1 MTLTSKTF
9 EFTHELLKFVKDNH
23 IQKGDIQAITHS
35 FNMKGSYPDTSF
47 TMFYW
52 EMDAQDPIDPDKHMM
67 PGEVAR

>member
-1 MTLTSKTF
+1 MVLTSKTF
-9 EFTHELLKFVKDNH
+9 EFTHELLKFVKDNN

-52 EMDAQDPIDPDKHMM
+52 TLDV
-67 PGEVAR
+67 GEYPTDNRIEGKI